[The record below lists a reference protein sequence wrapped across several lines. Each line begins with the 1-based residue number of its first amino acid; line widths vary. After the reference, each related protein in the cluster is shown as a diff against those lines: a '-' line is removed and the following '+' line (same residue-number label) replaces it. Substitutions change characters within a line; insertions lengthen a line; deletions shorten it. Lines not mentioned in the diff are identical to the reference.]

1 MIRNAA
7 IEPEI
12 YDLAKMLAEMGAQIT
27 IEEDVLIWEEITQ
40 FGITEKIK
48 KWNVITVLGC
58 KSLEG
63 VTHQVMPDRIEFGT
77 YAIAAAMT
85 NGRCYVKIKET
96 PLSVLNESHTRSRK
110 GHP

>member
-1 MIRNAA
+1 VIRNAA

-12 YDLAKMLAEMGAQIT
+12 YDLVKMLAEMGAQIT

-48 KWNVITVLGC
+48 KWNVIRVCGC

-77 YAIAAAMT
+77 YAIAAAIT
-85 NGRCYVKIKET
+85 NGRCYVKET
-96 PLSVLNESHTRSRK
+96 PLSCSSKRIS
-110 GHP
+110 